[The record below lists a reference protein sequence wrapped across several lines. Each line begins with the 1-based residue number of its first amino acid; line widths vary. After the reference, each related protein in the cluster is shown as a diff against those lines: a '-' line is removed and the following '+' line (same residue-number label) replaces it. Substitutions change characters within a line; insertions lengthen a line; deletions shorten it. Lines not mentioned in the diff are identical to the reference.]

1 MSVSRR
7 NFLKLTGGGA
17 LVGTAADTAQARP
30 NKEPLPNAVGMLY
43 DATLCIG
50 CKACMVGCKQAN
62 GMPIETTLQQPMWDS
77 PPDISDKT
85 LNNIK
90 VYRHGSAEVKDREID
105 GFSFVK
111 RHCMHCVDA
120 VCVSVCP
127 VNAMRKDHETGVV
140 THHPEVCIGCRYCVF
155 ACPYNVPAYEFDN
168 PLGQIQKC
176 QFCDHRLKEG
186 KLPGC
191 VETCPTGAS
200 LFGTREEVLAEA
212 QRRLAMRPGE
222 EYEFPMNTVNSPH
235 RHVAKIKEYQNHIF
249 GEKEGGGTQVFML
262 AGVPFAKLGMPELPE
277 KSAASRSEGVQ
288 HTLYKGLALPLLLFA
303 GLLYATRKT
312 VGKGHDDGH
321 GEQPAESKDQG
332 WKAP

>member
-7 NFLKLTGGGA
+7 DFLKLSGGGA
-17 LVGTAADTAQARP
+17 LLSATGTTAARP
-30 NKEPLPNAVGMLY
+30 NKEPPPDAIGMLY
-43 DATLCIG
+43 DATICIG

-62 GMPIETTLQQPMWDS
+62 NMPIETTLDQPIWDT

-85 LNNIK
+85 LNAIK
-90 VYRHGSAEVKDREID
+90 LYKDGTGEVKDREHD

-127 VNAMRKDHETGVV
+127 VNAMRKNQVSGIV
-140 THHPEVCIGCRYCVF
+140 THHPDICIGCRYCVF
-155 ACPYNVPAYEFDN
+155 ACPYNVPAYEFDD

-176 QFCDHRLKEG
+176 QFCDHRLEEG

-200 LFGTREEVLAEA
+200 LFGSLKEIQQEAE
-212 QRRLAMRPGE
+212 RRLSMRPGE
-222 EYEFPMNTVNSPH
+222 QYEYPLNTVNSPH
-235 RHVAKIKEYQNHIF
+235 KHVATVKTYQDHIY
-249 GEKEGGGTQVFML
+249 GESEGGGTQVLML
-262 AGVPFAKLGMPELPE
+262 AGVPFDKLGMPDLPE

-288 HTLYKGLALPLLLFA
+288 HTLYRGMIAPLLLFA
-303 GLLYATRKT
+303 GLIYVSRKN
-312 VGKGHDDGH
+312 VAASHAEDD
-321 GEQPAESKDQG
+321 AETDEEADKDHRENQS
-332 WKAP
+332 